1 MSRTERTRAF
11 LAPVVAS
18 IVLGAAVLA
27 PQALAA
33 QSHDNTHDSKVLG
46 GIGRGADAT
55 GRGIERAGNA
65 TRRGVDTT
73 AERASAPVR
82 RWGESLGRKLSPH
95 SAAKPAP
102 PAVGP
107 QGSAP

>member
-1 MSRTERTRAF
+1 MKRTRTI
-11 LAPVVAS
+11 LAPAAAW
-18 IVLGAAVLA
+18 IVLGALVLPA
-27 PQALAA
+27 HAA
-33 QSHDNTHDSKVLG
+33 TGNTHDSKVLG
-46 GIGRGADAT
+46 GIERGADAT

-95 SAAKPAP
+95 SGARPSAPAI
-102 PAVGP
+102 GP
-107 QGSAP
+107 QGNTP

>member
-1 MSRTERTRAF
+1 MTRTERTRAF
-11 LAPVVAS
+11 LAPAAAW
-18 IVLGAAVLA
+18 IMLGALA
-27 PQALAA
+27 LPAHAA
-33 QSHDNTHDSKVLG
+33 THNTHDSKVLG
-46 GIGRGADAT
+46 GIERGADAT
-55 GRGIERAGNA
+55 GRGIERAGSA

-95 SAAKPAP
+95 AGARPSA

-107 QGSAP
+107 QGNAP